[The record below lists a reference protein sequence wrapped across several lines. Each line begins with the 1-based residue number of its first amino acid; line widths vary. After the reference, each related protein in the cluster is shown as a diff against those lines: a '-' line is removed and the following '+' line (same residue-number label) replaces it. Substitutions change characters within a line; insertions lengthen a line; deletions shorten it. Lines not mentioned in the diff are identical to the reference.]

1 MDFGIRGAALLV
13 LVLAPGLASAQ
24 QGVTM
29 SQVNP
34 GGSVTQNSF
43 TYGSAGGPAA
53 VAPSPGP
60 NGTFKYWDVLST
72 PGTPTN
78 YYSQPPYVTAPRQPQ
93 VAVGPNDIF
102 VVVNK
107 SIARYA
113 NPNGSGNTGAANPL
127 NYPAMETAWMDTW
140 LGIANLAPLCPSG
153 PSYQCTIDNLS
164 IRYDQLQGRFV
175 VLFTV
180 TNIPGHRSNFVLI
193 VSKLSQFAAGPL
205 FTPTTIAQIGG
216 SNQPSFAVANWFY
229 YTIPVN
235 LSYSTAPTAL
245 GNGVVGT
252 AGMVTTGGQSGI
264 PFVSAP
270 FCPNGGPAVPYTT
283 GAGGTERSCTNYFPT
298 AARMGI
304 DHDNI
309 TLVAPVV
316 DQMNNNA
323 PEGTLPSFSGT
334 GADNLPF
341 SLGPYAGTR
350 VVTVPKL
357 YLYNAIAP
365 PTTQPPAC
373 EPGGCG
379 AVNLS
384 DNIATGTL
392 TEVAGCNVAAPVGPC
407 APSGPANAR
416 TQPIRA
422 IYWEPGNLRG
432 RALASFDAQV
442 APKADG
448 PAAGVFTPIDY
459 LVGHQVFS
467 NTGAVVNSNQIL
479 LQPIVFSCPS
489 SAINAGVEGL
499 FYCGA
504 SGGGQVPDVPV
515 LGPLQSS
522 AATVAAQVTNPNPV
536 GQGNADDGTPETNN
550 RLFVGDSRP
559 AQVIYR
565 EGLLYEDRSVRPF
578 DHSGNPLGTSTV
590 LYDVLRNCP
599 TNSGPSC
606 AYSAGGSA
614 LTAAILAQEYGWF
627 NGPNEPDPSGDPSGF
642 GFYAPMFDSPA
653 DVAGSGGVSPLNVFA
668 WLEKLFVGMTT
679 GGPGNQ
685 TGVFSNNFPSL
696 WGFRPGDDAYDT
708 VEPYVDPYVGTIFT
722 TVPCSGSIN
731 VYGNLTTGSRTITN
745 IVNTNG
751 IQPGMFINGFG
762 VPPGSVVSQVT
773 PNTSVT
779 WSTATGAAT
788 SNFNNDSLS
797 FTTQGPAT
805 SELASLLPNG
815 SNQITVGNAPPAGV
829 NVGAQVTGAN
839 VTATT
844 AGLQNAYGCP
854 HGVPCAGAGF
864 IGLIG
869 VTSLANLAPGM
880 TVTAASATVAINVSF
895 QAGSTTATVPAPTSS
910 GGYIFAGDTVDC
922 ASTAGTAPNACQG
935 GTIVTAGN
943 GANGTTITLSHPAAV
958 TGALLMIFSTDVL
971 PDGATIVRTVT
982 NGTTFQIQLDRAL
995 AGPMPIGRTIS
1006 FTSTGL
1012 IPENTTVSGFG
1023 SNGAITLSNK
1033 ITLSGIVSTCPG
1045 MGLCTGSTAK
1055 AAGSGVPLTFTDN
1068 SGLTPPGGMCPLI
1081 PWGDRGGA
1089 STDPNDG
1096 SLWAYGAFAKQR
1108 LATIPG
1114 PGQWGTAIANFG
1126 LNFLTDSPDNGD
1138 GGRDHR
1144 FFGDVQQ
1151 GSSAFPWI
1159 QIAENLNLAPAA
1171 GDADD
1176 SITRA
1181 EAAYWLVRG
1190 QMDETAVTNFLCA
1203 TSGDP
1208 SGLATCPGI
1217 PPGTA
1222 ASIFGDLGSGGSKID
1237 NPFAPGDFHGF
1248 PWVTNAMLMRYI
1260 EVMGRRGYAK
1270 PVSGPCQA
1278 HGDNAVVRFCPNDLV
1293 TRGQIAEFLI
1303 RAKMGN
1309 LFATSL
1315 LGAGAGGDN
1324 FQSLLPSAP
1333 FFTDVNGGNEFF
1345 IYVQEMRELGLA
1357 TGTTYGPNNPV
1368 SRGDVAMFVVKAF
1381 LL

>member
-1 MDFGIRGAALLV
+1 MDFRIRDAAMLA
-13 LVLAPGLASAQ
+13 LVLAPGFASAQ

-43 TYGSAGGPAA
+43 TYGAAGGPAA
-53 VAPSPGP
+53 ISPSPGP

-78 YYSQPPYVTAPRQPQ
+78 FYSQPPYLTAPREPQ

-102 VVVNK
+102 VVVNR

-113 NPNGSGNTGAANPL
+113 NPNGPGNTGAANPL
-127 NYPAMETAWMDTW
+127 NYPAMETAWIDTW
-140 LGIANLAPLCPSG
+140 LGTTNIVPLCPSG
-153 PSYQCTIDNLS
+153 PSYQCAIDNLS

-180 TNIPGHRSNFVLI
+180 TNTPAHRSNFVVI
-193 VSKLSQFAAGPL
+193 VSKLSQFTAGPL
-205 FTPTTIAQIGG
+205 FMPATIAQIGG

-235 LSYSTAPTAL
+235 LSYSTQPTAL

-252 AGMVTTGGQSGI
+252 PGMVTTGGQSGI

-270 FCPNGGPAVPYTT
+270 FCPNGGPTPFST
-283 GAGGTERSCTNYFPT
+283 GVQRSCTNYFPT

-316 DQMNNNA
+316 DQMMNNA
-323 PEGTLPSFSGT
+323 PEGTLPFFSGT
-334 GADNLPF
+334 GADNLPL
-341 SLGPYAGTR
+341 SMGPYAGTR

-373 EPGGCG
+373 APASCG
-379 AVNLS
+379 VVNLS
-384 DNIATGTL
+384 DNVATGTL
-392 TEVAGCNVAAPVGPC
+392 TEVAGCNVSTPAVAC

-422 IYWEPGNLRG
+422 IYWEPDNLRG

-442 APKADG
+442 APKAGG
-448 PAAGVFTPIDY
+448 PAAGVFTPISY
-459 LVGHQVFS
+459 LVGHQVFT

-479 LQPIVFSCPS
+479 VQPIVFSCPA
-489 SAINAGVEGL
+489 SAIQPGAGGIN
-499 FYCGA
+499 YCGVVF
-504 SGGGQVPDVPV
+504 GGQVSDLPI
-515 LGPLQSS
+515 LGPLQHS
-522 AATVAAQVTNPNPV
+522 AATVAAQVTNPNPA
-536 GQGNADDGTPETNN
+536 GQANAEDGTPETNN

-565 EGLLYEDRSVRPF
+565 EGLLYEARSVRPF

-590 LYDVLRNCP
+590 LYDLLRNCP

-606 AYSAGGSA
+606 AYSTDGSA
-614 LTAAILAQEYGWF
+614 LTAAVLAQEYGWF
-627 NGPNEPDPSGDPSGF
+627 NGPNEPDPSGDPGGF

-653 DVAGSGGVSPLNVFA
+653 DVAGSGGVFPLNVFA

-708 VEPYVDPYVGTIFT
+708 VEPYADPYVGTIDT
-722 TVPCSGSIN
+722 TIPCPGSIN
-731 VYGNLTTGSRTITN
+731 VFGDLAIGSRTITN

-751 IQPGMFINGFG
+751 IQTGMFISGFG
-762 VPPGSVVSQVT
+762 VPPDSVVSQVT

-779 WSTATGAAT
+779 WSTATGPST
-788 SNFNNDSLS
+788 INHNHDSLS
-797 FTTQGPAT
+797 FTTQGPPM
-805 SELASLLPNG
+805 SELASLLTSG

-829 NVGAQVTGAN
+829 NVGAQVTGTN

-844 AGLQNAYGCP
+844 AGLQFADGCP

-922 ASTAGTAPNACQG
+922 ASEAGIVCQG
-935 GTIVTAGN
+935 GLIVTAGS
-943 GANGTTITLSHPAAV
+943 GANGTTITLNHPA
-958 TGALLMIFSTDVL
+958 TGTATISMIFSADVL
-971 PDGATIVRTVT
+971 PDGATIVRTVS
-982 NGTTFQIQLDRAL
+982 NGTTFQVQLDRAL
-995 AGPMPIGRTIS
+995 AGPLPIGRTIS

-1012 IPENTTVSGFG
+1012 IPENTTVTGFG
-1023 SNGAITLSNK
+1023 SNGAIMLSNK
-1033 ITLSGIVSTCPG
+1033 IALSGIVSTCPG
-1045 MGLCTGSTAK
+1045 KGLCTGSTAG

-1068 SGLTPPGGMCPLI
+1068 SGLTPPAGMCLLI

-1096 SLWAYGAFAKQR
+1096 SLWAYGAFAKPR
-1108 LATIPG
+1108 LSTIPG

-1126 LNFLTDSPDNGD
+1126 LNFPTDSLDNDGD
-1138 GGRDHR
+1138 DRDHR
-1144 FFGDVQQ
+1144 FFNDVQQ
-1151 GSSAFPWI
+1151 GNSAFPWI

-1171 GDADD
+1171 VDADD

-1203 TSGDP
+1203 TGGDP

-1217 PPGTA
+1217 PAGTA

-1270 PVSGPCQA
+1270 PVSVPCQA

-1293 TRGQIAEFLI
+1293 TRGQMAEFLI

-1315 LGAGAGGDN
+1315 LGASGGADN

-1357 TGTTYGPNNPV
+1357 TGTTYGPNDPV